1 MIFLLFIQVCS
12 TQPSPTS
19 KLVPIDSFETPSM
32 GTEIYWAK
40 IFITLSIGVT
50 CGLLA
55 KKLKIPAGYM
65 IGAFVGVSA
74 FNVSFELAY
83 LPGETKTL
91 VQMIAGAFVG
101 CTLNKRELSQA
112 KKYWGSFAVLLLM
125 FLLLNMMLGAA
136 IWKFSSL
143 DLVTSLMSAV
153 PGGINDTP
161 IVAAAMGAD
170 APVVTVMQLIRQ
182 ILGIFI
188 FPLIIGG
195 IFKSQN
201 ENVKNKSPLNV
212 KAKKKNSKELQKTLV
227 TLAVAIGAGLLGR
240 ISGIPGMTFTASI
253 LGIVILKLGFDFAF
267 IPKEIKKLC
276 QLLAG
281 CFLGTLLTAQEF
293 FRLHEVFLPI
303 LILILGYSINCLL
316 TGYLE
321 HKLFKFSKPESFLMA
336 CPAGASDMALI
347 LEELRIKS
355 TTVVTMQVLRAAFVM
370 ALFPQVINVICY
382 VLQGG

>member
-1 MIFLLFIQVCS
+1 MIFLLFIQVRS
-12 TQPSPTS
+12 THPSPTS

-55 KKLKIPAGYM
+55 KKLKVPAGYM

-74 FNVSFELAY
+74 FNVSFEFAY

-112 KKYWGSFAVLLLM
+112 KKYWGSFALLLLM

-201 ENVKNKSPLNV
+201 ENVKNMSPLSV

-253 LGIVILKLGFDFAF
+253 LGIVILKLGLDFAF

-293 FRLHEVFLPI
+293 FRLHEVFLPV